1 MEGSGGGEGKG
12 ADCKRARESAR
23 GPETLF
29 AVTSSPSS
37 ECDGMTGEIGDSTG
51 VKRPTFQ
58 LKL

>member
-1 MEGSGGGEGKG
+1 MFHGRKGWKGREGRG
-12 ADCKRARESAR
+12 CKWESAR
-23 GPETLF
+23 GPKTLF

-58 LKL
+58 PKL